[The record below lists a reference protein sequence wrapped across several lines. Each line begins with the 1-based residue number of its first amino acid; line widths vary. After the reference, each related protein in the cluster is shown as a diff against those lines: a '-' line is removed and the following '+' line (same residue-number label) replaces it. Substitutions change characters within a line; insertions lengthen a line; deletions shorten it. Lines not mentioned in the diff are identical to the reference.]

1 MQMTLSNK
9 IAFGAMA
16 LCACIALSPAHAED
30 EAEAKPAAEDIPVVA
45 AKQESFFYPL
55 VRCQIVDG
63 CNVQVMKPGASAWMD
78 VEEGRY
84 YLLGSAF
91 RVAAAVEG
99 APLRAEFA
107 FGAKCILKVT
117 NAVEF
122 ATEPIEIGATERTV
136 VMKRGRFSLDLPRTL
151 PDGKF
156 SVKAPFF
163 ACLSMA
169 GESVFDYSANGDG
182 DEVVIRCVTGSMA
195 LEGRHYK
202 IERMGAANQIRIR
215 TTGDDLFTSLR
226 GESGDCHVLLDQ
238 GLVPEKNFETGE
250 VKEVA
255 KTLDFVLS
263 PQCSI
268 KIFRRNAAVAGRM
281 IVSMND
287 AEGQHAVAEGVH
299 LAVEAADQRRVEE
312 DDGDL
317 GDLGGLEGD
326 ARDSEPAAR
335 AVDLGPADE
344 HEQEQRDGGCE
355 DRAGEAA
362 VEADR
367 EPGRHQHRGDT
378 HEGEDDLPGEVIA
391 RVVVARRAVIGARE
405 ARGEHHHDAD
415 GEQQQRQQ
423 QERHVHGAPADRR
436 VV

>member
-91 RVAAAVEG
+91 RVVAAVDG

-107 FGAKCILKVT
+107 FGAKCMLKVT

-255 KTLDFVLS
+255 KTLDFTLS

-268 KIFRRNAAVAGRM
+268 KIFRRNAATAGRM
-281 IVSMND
+281 IVSTMTFSPAGDMLNRCAFAEGRANVNSGELVVPDTIPDSVKDKTKEADAD
-287 AEGQHAVAEGVH
+287 AETESVD
-299 LAVEAADQRRVEE
+299 AA
-312 DDGDL
+312 
-317 GDLGGLEGD
+317 
-326 ARDSEPAAR
+326 PAA
-335 AVDLGPADE
+335 
-344 HEQEQRDGGCE
+344 
-355 DRAGEAA
+355 
-362 VEADR
+362 
-367 EPGRHQHRGDT
+367 
-378 HEGEDDLPGEVIA
+378 
-391 RVVVARRAVIGARE
+391 
-405 ARGEHHHDAD
+405 
-415 GEQQQRQQ
+415 
-423 QERHVHGAPADRR
+423 APADKDEEEKEEKKEKKSEDSDI
-436 VV
+436 